1 CSTRSG
7 ISREIDTRDEFV
19 VFRDGGT
26 APGGHAVMDALLHFT
41 HSQRMKRLATSPMDE
56 LPGMDE
62 LPLVCRAQR
71 GDTLA
76 FDELTRRV
84 RAKLV
89 HWLRQRTGCWAD
101 AEDIAQQALFRAFKY
116 IHQHDQQRPFSVW
129 LYKIARRV
137 AIDHAQ

>member
-1 CSTRSG
+1 
-7 ISREIDTRDEFV
+7 
-19 VFRDGGT
+19 
-26 APGGHAVMDALLHFT
+26 MDALLHFT

-137 AIDHAQ
+137 AIDHAQRTRPEPGLDTRALADKGDADPE